1 MWHSRR
7 ATSLWPHWW
16 PCFTAISLP
25 CRSDLCK
32 KIVCSFCR
40 YCEKRGTSVSPS
52 NYWPAFVICTCSPY
66 KCMWKIS
73 CMTPKRI
80 ITTRQT
86 TAMVKKGWIT
96 CYKAAGPPS
105 PTYECRLKPE
115 RQVQRLRFAVR
126 STFRKVKENGMAT
139 SNASISTPVQQNITQ
154 NSQNHPR
161 DQFNTPMM
169 STTDFIC
176 PTARLPPTHI
186 SHTPDT
192 QEEKA
197 SAQKNHET
205 IKRHGYCELQNAKK
219 AQGAKANYWSCSN

>member
-1 MWHSRR
+1 MSSKTRK
-7 ATSLWPHWW
+7 TSPK
-16 PCFTAISLP
+16 TA
-25 CRSDLCK
+25 
-32 KIVCSFCR
+32 VCSAQ
-40 YCEKRGTSVSPS
+40 YIQKGQGEWNG
-52 NYWPAFVICTCSPY
+52 NIQ
-66 KCMWKIS
+66 
-73 CMTPKRI
+73 RI
-80 ITTRQT
+80 HIN
-86 TAMVKKGWIT
+86 
-96 CYKAAGPPS
+96 AG
-105 PTYECRLKPE
+105 
-115 RQVQRLRFAVR
+115 
-126 STFRKVKENGMAT
+126 AT
-139 SNASISTPVQQNITQ
+139 NITQ